1 VRLLAG
7 AQIPVEAVIVGL
19 ADAWDAMTT
28 DRPYHRALSPQEA
41 FAEVR
46 VGRGGQFA
54 PALSMDS
61 SPRSPDGRLSSD
73 SRSPRARRSPLGN
86 RQPRR

>member
-46 VGRGGQFA
+46 AGRGG
-54 PALSMDS
+54 
-61 SPRSPDGRLSSD
+61 
-73 SRSPRARRSPLGN
+73 
-86 RQPRR
+86 